1 MNKILEKIDIPKG
14 LIKLLNE
21 NPIPKLEEEITDFYF
36 IKPERL
42 KDAQEDYRIDEM
54 TGEDVTGK
62 EKGDWKSEWL
72 VIGVGVADDPL
83 FIDLGEESKE
93 FPIYTAANGA
103 GEWLPYKVSNSIPSF
118 VKILKI
124 LNEMVKTQQFDGEE
138 FLAKIDKYT
147 DTLGVWEEEV
157 EMLDEM
163 LLDGMN
169 EVIYAGDE

>member
-1 MNKILEKIDIPKG
+1 MNKILEKIEIPKE
-14 LIKLLNE
+14 LIELLNK

-36 IKPERL
+36 IKSDRL
-42 KDAQEDYRIDEM
+42 KDAQENYRVDEI
-54 TGEDVTGK
+54 TGEDITGN
-62 EKGDWKSEWL
+62 EKGDWKKEWL
-72 VIGVGVADDPL
+72 VIGSGVADDPL
-83 FIDLGEESKE
+83 FIDLNEEEKG

-103 GEWLPYKVSNSIPSF
+103 GEWLPYKVSNSIVSF

-124 LNEMVKTQQFDGEE
+124 LNKMVGTQQFDGDN
-138 FLAKIDKYT
+138 FLEKIEKYT
-147 DTLGVWEEEV
+147 DVLGVWEEEV

>member
-1 MNKILEKIDIPKG
+1 MNKILEKIEIPKG
-14 LIKLLNE
+14 LIELLNK

-36 IKPERL
+36 IKSDRL
-42 KDAQEDYRIDEM
+42 KDAQENYRVDEI
-54 TGEDVTGK
+54 TGEDITGN
-62 EKGDWKSEWL
+62 EKGDWKKEWL

-103 GEWLPYKVSNSIPSF
+103 GEWLPYKVSNSIVSF
-118 VKILKI
+118 VKILEI
-124 LNEMVKTQQFDGEE
+124 LNKMVGTQQFDGDN
-138 FLAKIDKYT
+138 FLEKIEKYT
-147 DTLGVWEEEV
+147 DVLGVWEEEV